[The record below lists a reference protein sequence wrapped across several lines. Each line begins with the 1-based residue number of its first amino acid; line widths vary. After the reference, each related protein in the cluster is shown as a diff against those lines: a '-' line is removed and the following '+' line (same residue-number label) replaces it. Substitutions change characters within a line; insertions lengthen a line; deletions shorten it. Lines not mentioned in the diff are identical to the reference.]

1 MLWEPKQRPMT
12 EFSVFSRLEVDFF
25 LSTSVFFHDDV
36 FVSLFIPSSDF
47 SCYFFRFNV
56 ISIGFVFL
64 DFI

>member
-1 MLWEPKQRPMT
+1 MGT
-12 EFSVFSRLEVDFF
+12 EAETDDRIFGLFTSRGGFF